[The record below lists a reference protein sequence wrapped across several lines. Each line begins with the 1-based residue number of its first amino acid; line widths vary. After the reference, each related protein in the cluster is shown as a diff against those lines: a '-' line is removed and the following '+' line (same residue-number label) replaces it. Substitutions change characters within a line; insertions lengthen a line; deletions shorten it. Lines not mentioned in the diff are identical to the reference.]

1 MRAMDALKKLW
12 MTIGAAGACLVLL
25 VVPVAADEEPVDD
38 APVEE
43 PAAEEPEAEEADD
56 EAGRIPIAE
65 TPRDRIGLILL
76 GALIIGGG
84 AAVANGR
91 RQMKGER
98 PQATGEFRW
107 R

>member
-1 MRAMDALKKLW
+1 MRGMDGLKKLW
-12 MTIGAAGACLVLL
+12 MIIGAVGACLVLL
-25 VVPVAADEEPVDD
+25 VVPVAAEEEPVDD

-43 PAAEEPEAEEADD
+43 PAAEEADD
-56 EAGRIPIAE
+56 EGGRIPIAE

-84 AAVANGR
+84 AAAANAR

>member
-1 MRAMDALKKLW
+1 
-12 MTIGAAGACLVLL
+12 MTAGAASASLVLL
-25 VVPVAADEEPVDD
+25 VGPVAAVEDAPDD
-38 APVEE
+38 AAEE
-43 PAAEEPEAEEADD
+43 PAADEAEED
-56 EAGRIPIAE
+56 GRIQIAE
-65 TPRDRIGLILL
+65 TPRDRIGLIFF

-84 AAVANGR
+84 AAAANAR

>member
-1 MRAMDALKKLW
+1 MRGMDALKKLW
-12 MTIGAAGACLVLL
+12 MIIGAAGACLVLL
-25 VVPVAADEEPVDD
+25 VVPVAAEEEPVED
-38 APVEE
+38 APMEE
-43 PAAEEPEAEEADD
+43 PAAEAPATDDAEE
-56 EAGRIPIAE
+56 GSRRPIAE

-84 AAVANGR
+84 AAAANAR

>member
-1 MRAMDALKKLW
+1 MRVMDALKKLW
-12 MTIGAAGACLVLL
+12 MIIGAAGACLVLL
-25 VVPVAADEEPVDD
+25 VVPVAAEEEPVDD

-43 PAAEEPEAEEADD
+43 PATEEADD

-65 TPRDRIGLILL
+65 TPRDRIGLIML

-84 AAVANGR
+84 AAAANAR

>member
-1 MRAMDALKKLW
+1 
-12 MTIGAAGACLVLL
+12 MTAGAAGASLVLL
-25 VVPVAADEEPVDD
+25 VGPVAAVEDAPDD
-38 APVEE
+38 AAEE
-43 PAAEEPEAEEADD
+43 PAADEADD
-56 EAGRIPIAE
+56 GRIQIAE
-65 TPRDRIGLILL
+65 TPRDRIGLIFF

-84 AAVANGR
+84 AAAANAR